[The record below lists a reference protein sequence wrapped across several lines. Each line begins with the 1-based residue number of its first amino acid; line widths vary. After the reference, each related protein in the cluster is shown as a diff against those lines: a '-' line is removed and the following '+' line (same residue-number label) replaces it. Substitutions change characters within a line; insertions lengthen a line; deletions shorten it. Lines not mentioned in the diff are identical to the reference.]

1 MANEITI
8 SCITGL
14 TVTVQLYSA
23 GVAVGSPISTTEIG
37 STGEY
42 IADMPT
48 VGYGRYLLIA
58 MAGTAKLASGEIMWD
73 GANELIDGI
82 AKIQR
87 LDPNNPLTVTPT
99 TMDTGDIHI
108 DISGD
113 GETSSIFTRS

>member
-23 GVAVGSPISTTEIG
+23 GVAVGSPIATTEIG
-37 STGEY
+37 TTGEY

-58 MAGTAKLASGEIMWD
+58 MAGTAKLASGEIMWS
-73 GANELIDGI
+73 GQYEILESMANFRGLN
-82 AKIQR
+82 
-87 LDPNNPLTVTPT
+87 PNAPWTVTPT
-99 TMDTGDIHI
+99 VEDAGGETITIT
-108 DISGD
+108 GD
-113 GETSSIFTRS
+113 GETINVMQKQ